1 VDSEVPVDQPDGVR
15 SDDEQFAAVYDRYAP
30 MLFRYAARRL
40 GRDQAED
47 AVSETFLT
55 AFADRSRFDP
65 ERGQLRAW
73 LFGILTHKISRQH
86 RAETARY
93 RMLAVLPSPV
103 PAADA
108 AERAVEA
115 AWAASARSALAA
127 ALATLAPAD
136 RDVLLLIAWAD
147 LSYPEVAE
155 VLGVPV
161 GTVRSRLHR
170 ARRTLRRDLP
180 GLGVP
185 DRLAEPVPFPER
197 GSAGES
203 TRLPAPE
210 DLRS

>member
-1 VDSEVPVDQPDGVR
+1 MDQSDGGR
-15 SDDEQFAAVYDRYAP
+15 SDDGQFAAVYDRYAP

-47 AVSETFLT
+47 AVSETFLA
-55 AFADRSRFDP
+55 AFAEQSRFDP
-65 ERGQLRAW
+65 DRGELRAW

-93 RMLAVLPSPV
+93 RLLAALPPPA

-115 AWAASARSALAA
+115 AWAASTRSVLAA
-127 ALATLAPAD
+127 ALAELAPAD

-147 LSYPEVAE
+147 LSYSEVAD

-170 ARRTLRRDLP
+170 TRRILRRDLP

-185 DRLAEPVPFPER
+185 EQPTDPVCQHP
-197 GSAGES
+197 
-203 TRLPAPE
+203 TTT
-210 DLRS
+210 